1 MAALLFLH
9 LPLLIA
15 RAAASS
21 FQLAVVADVLNASQ
35 HVVFN
40 ASIPFSPL
48 PSFTLLDG
56 MALAARTF
64 PGRFQYDTQQVGGT
78 TFVTSIDQL
87 PCTRERCWHYFLD
100 GAEGRSAVDRV
111 PMAPGVDFVW
121 RLLAL

>member
-1 MAALLFLH
+1 MAALFL
-9 LPLLIA
+9 LLAA

-40 ASIPFSPL
+40 KTIPFSPL

-56 MALAARTF
+56 MALATRTF
-64 PGRFQYDTQQVGGT
+64 PTFQFVTQQVGGT
-78 TFVTSIDQL
+78 TFVSSIDQL

-100 GAEGRSAVDRV
+100 GVEGKSAVDRV
-111 PMAPGVDFVW
+111 TMSPGVDFVW